1 MQKEGQ
7 GTRENTANCWK
18 HNESKYCLERQGSL
32 KTTLSFARGKKKRF
46 LERKD
51 QSPRLCNNWSKHLCN
66 LQGLYFCLLL
76 STNTQN
82 GSCKYELASLLKENI
97 KGYFPKVYSV
107 REDTDFQQEG
117 TNILRRRTN
126 TKSVESKKK
135 QACPQDNYKKYVIFR
150 KNQQKSG
157 WMGSRKRN

>member
-1 MQKEGQ
+1 M
-7 GTRENTANCWK
+7 
-18 HNESKYCLERQGSL
+18 
-32 KTTLSFARGKKKRF
+32 
-46 LERKD
+46 
-51 QSPRLCNNWSKHLCN
+51 
-66 LQGLYFCLLL
+66 
-76 STNTQN
+76 
-82 GSCKYELASLLKENI
+82 LKENI

-135 QACPQDNYKKYVIFR
+135 QACPQDNYKKYVIFG